1 MISRLSRR
9 ARDLY
14 GFTMPRAGTWAAEPT
29 PTDTQGTLSLERR
42 NSVHEGDYI
51 STETT

>member
-1 MISRLSRR
+1 MQCASLPATFKNCI
-9 ARDLY
+9 
-14 GFTMPRAGTWAAEPT
+14 TMPMAGTWAAEPT
-29 PTDTQGTLSLERR
+29 PTGTQGTLSLERR